1 LAFYYFI
8 RFTQTEDTCILA
20 LVISKRVVFCK
31 EDFWLLLDLYFQ
43 FVFVEMTLN
52 EGLSRPKISS
62 LFKQRNPTARSAFMH
77 AGTDVMIFKICPHIK
92 IGVF

>member
-1 LAFYYFI
+1 
-8 RFTQTEDTCILA
+8 
-20 LVISKRVVFCK
+20 
-31 EDFWLLLDLYFQ
+31 
-43 FVFVEMTLN
+43 MTLN